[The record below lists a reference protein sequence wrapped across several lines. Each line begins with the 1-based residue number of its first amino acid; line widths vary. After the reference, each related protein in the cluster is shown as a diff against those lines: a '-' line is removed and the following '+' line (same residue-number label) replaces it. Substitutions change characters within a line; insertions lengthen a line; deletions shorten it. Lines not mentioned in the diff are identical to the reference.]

1 MEERKKYDLE
11 ERTLVFL
18 KSVIGFLR
26 AVKKDYVNVELGK
39 QLIRSAG
46 SVGAN
51 YREAN
56 EAVSK
61 KDFAYR
67 IRLCR
72 KEAKESSFWLSAYE
86 CGNELEDKRKALF
99 QEATEL
105 SKIFGS
111 MVNRPEEN
119 GF

>member
-1 MEERKKYDLE
+1 MEEKRKFDLE
-11 ERTLVFL
+11 ERTLCFL
-18 KSVIGFLR
+18 KNVIAFLR
-26 AVKKDYVNVELGK
+26 TVRKDFVNIELGK

-67 IRLCR
+67 IRICR

-86 CGNELEDKRKALF
+86 CNNELEEKRKMLL

-105 SKIFGS
+105 AKIFGS
-111 MVNRPEEN
+111 MVKRLEEN